1 MRKWAC
7 VPASAYFPPPGFR
20 SRLRA
25 PCTPAPAQPS
35 EAGPDYRDELLE
47 ELRDRVR
54 SLEAANRENRR
65 IIAALTSRIPQL
77 EAPRDEPQA
86 PESASEGADRV
97 EGEGR
102 TDVGDAQEASG
113 RHSSWWRRWFGFE

>member
-1 MRKWAC
+1 MG

-25 PCTPAPAQPS
+25 PCTPAPAQPT

-86 PESASEGADRV
+86 PESAASPEGVETTERTEGAQ
-97 EGEGR
+97 EGAEHR
-102 TDVGDAQEASG
+102 
-113 RHSSWWRRWFGFE
+113 SWWRRWFGG